1 MKRWLAALLACAMLL
16 TLAVPALA
24 EVSEA
29 QEALPVE
36 WDLDSI
42 YGSVEEWQADYDKA
56 MAMLDRYEEFRGKL
70 NNAQTIY
77 DYLQFAYYT
86 ELTETQM
93 KLRMYAQLGSALNST
108 DPVFTELNARMDAM
122 DVKESQLSAFA
133 TPEIYA
139 LPLEEREKIF
149 ADPLFEGYEYS
160 VRAFTDPDMQ
170 PLGEEAQE
178 ALATI
183 SMGLGYG
190 YEVFSNLEYVEMPY
204 PIITMPDGTEAE
216 LTDELYEDIIYSR
229 DYDDEFKAEA
239 NQLVLTRPKPYIYTL
254 TKLLEENAR
263 QAYASALLNHY
274 ETTRES
280 ALDAYD
286 VDPAVYDM
294 LIEAAHEG
302 APDYQRYLRIHAR
315 GLGLEEQHPYDMG
328 TYVSDFYPGK
338 IEYEDAVAEVA
349 DALGVLG
356 EDYVDTFMS
365 IIKSGHVDVYPTDT
379 KESGAFETQPSD
391 EYLPWLLFNYNGYA
405 DDVSTIAHEGGHAV
419 YDALAT
425 ANQPRQYRSPTIFTQ
440 EVASTTNELLYYTYK
455 MNHAADDEERL
466 FYLENVLSMFSGT
479 FFAQMW
485 YAEFED
491 YIYQI
496 VESGSALDPEVLG
509 DKWMELLDTYRGDAI
524 VAYPDARY
532 AWSEVPHFYYV
543 YYVYQYASAVS
554 YAASITEGIL
564 TGEEGAVDNYL
575 AFLKL
580 GNSDSPQVL
589 LATAGIDP
597 LSEDTYRAALDY
609 YRGLVDEYER
619 LVDEKLAASAGA
631 AEEGEASEVD
641 EPGEE
646 VELADE
652 AEPAEEAE
660 PVEEAEEVE
669 SAEEAEEAEPA
680 EEAEEAEPAA

>member
-139 LPLEEREKIF
+139 LPLE
-149 ADPLFEGYEYS
+149 
-160 VRAFTDPDMQ
+160 
-170 PLGEEAQE
+170 
-178 ALATI
+178 
-183 SMGLGYG
+183 
-190 YEVFSNLEYVEMPY
+190 VFSNLEYVEMPY

-274 ETTRES
+274 ETTREC